1 MNIVLFALKI
11 VKVSF
16 CNGLPSTLGFI
27 TTMHSVTKT
36 EGENLHVFPATTT
49 VTGQVARKSSRPKPE
64 LRHFAR
70 ILPGEVHL
78 IFSRVSHSRVIPTI

>member
-64 LRHFAR
+64 L
-70 ILPGEVHL
+70 
-78 IFSRVSHSRVIPTI
+78 SRLKCGDISPEFYRVKCT